1 MPAASLTDMRN
12 HLIDAGDTMARA
24 AQATA
29 KAQAMAATDAS
40 GDPASAALAA
50 MAGSYASAARDLAAA
65 VASLQGVT

>member
-1 MPAASLTDMRN
+1 MVATLADLRSQ
-12 HLIDAGDTMARA
+12 LIDSGTTMARA

-40 GDPASAALAA
+40 GDPGSAALAA
-50 MAGSYASAARDLAAA
+50 MAQSYSGAARDLAAA